1 MSRRSLRLDDGLL
14 DRSLPRSSASFSV
27 GGASW
32 RSRARHSWQHSAS
45 CSESLLVSSPR
56 KAVAQSLHNSSLH
69 SVASD
74 ASLMSSLLDESSI
87 QESTLVETFWG
98 LDQDA
103 DPKESTIVANE
114 ISSLIGSDSCCAK
127 HSVQTVSSVC
137 CKDCDCQSAPKTNME
152 TSTVYCRD
160 RRGRTGTDR
169 ST

>member
-14 DRSLPRSSASFSV
+14 DRSLSRSSASFSV
-27 GGASW
+27 GGASR

-98 LDQDA
+98 IPA
-103 DPKESTIVANE
+103 A
-114 ISSLIGSDSCCAK
+114 SSLTSL
-127 HSVQTVSSVC
+127 SSFWTGFN
-137 CKDCDCQSAPKTNME
+137 SAPPPPQ
-152 TSTVYCRD
+152 V
-160 RRGRTGTDR
+160 
-169 ST
+169 